1 MPVTGDPGHPLIT
14 SARNPRVMTAR
25 SLHRRQGR
33 RRENLML
40 LEGPHLVQE
49 ALTAGL
55 AWHSVFYTA
64 QWAATE
70 EGRRLLDR
78 VAAAAGSGVV
88 FQVTP
93 AVLEAAGTTR
103 TPQGVVAVA
112 AEPPAPDLEEMPAEA
127 PILCL
132 DGLQDPGNVGA
143 ALRSAYALGAGGGL
157 LGPGTADPYQPKA
170 LRAGAGMML
179 RLPLVISDDLP
190 PVLAAVRAMGR
201 RVMGLTPRGGT
212 PLPRVRWEGPG
223 PVLVVGSEGAGISPA
238 VGDCLDERVT
248 IPLRPG
254 AESLNAAA
262 AATIALYELARR
274 GAGDPP
280 DEAPGERQGAP

>member
-1 MPVTGDPGHPLIT
+1 MNHGPGRPLIT
-14 SARNPRVMTAR
+14 SARNPKVMAAR
-25 SLHRRQGR
+25 RLHRRQGR
-33 RRENLML
+33 RRESLVL

-55 AWHSVFYTA
+55 AWQAVFYTA
-64 QWAATE
+64 QWAATAP
-70 EGRRLLDR
+70 GRQLLAR
-78 VAAAAGSGVV
+78 VEAAAGPDVIC
-88 FQVTP
+88 QVTP
-93 AVLEAAGTTR
+93 EVLAAVTTTR

-112 AEPPAPDLEEMPAEA
+112 WEPPAPDLGQLPPVA

-179 RLPLVISDDLP
+179 RLPLVVTEQLP
-190 PVLAAVRAMGR
+190 PVLTGLRAMGR
-201 RVMGLTPRGGT
+201 PVLGLTPRGGT
-212 PLPRVRWEGPG
+212 PLPRVQRAGPG
-223 PVLVVGSEGAGISPA
+223 PVLVVGSEGSGISAA
-238 VGDCLDERVT
+238 VGDCLDELVT

-262 AATIALYELARR
+262 AAAIALYELVRPGT
-274 GAGDPP
+274 GA
-280 DEAPGERQGAP
+280 